1 MSDNGQEKQVLF
13 EIKQLCKS
21 FGPTKVLDHIDATI
35 RQGEV
40 VVIVGPSGSGKSTFL
55 RSLNLLEM
63 PTSGEILFEGKE
75 ITDPKSNLNQ
85 YRQKIGMVFQH
96 FNLFANKTILE
107 NMTLAPI
114 KVLKKSKA
122 EAEKEAMEL
131 LARVRAR
138 LRRRSEPVPLLSR
151 MGPLEL
157 DRERHEVR
165 VNGSPVALTR
175 KEYELLRLLM
185 DHPRAAF
192 DRDQL
197 LERVWGYVYA
207 GETRTVD
214 VHVRTLRQKLGEAAS
229 CIETVRGVGYRLAA
243 EWSPGGL
250 RHEDGPSPEQ
260 IRTDTD
266 TSGGRPAGA

>member
-1 MSDNGQEKQVLF
+1 MIYVLEDDRNIRDLVVYSLNSVGLNARGF
-13 EIKQLCKS
+13 ELPSEFRKAVENEL
-21 FGPTKVLDHIDATI
+21 PELVLLDIMLPEEDGVAVL
-35 RQGEV
+35 RR
-40 VVIVGPSGSGKSTFL
+40 L
-55 RSLNLLEM
+55 RSREVTRDIPVIMLTALGDEFDKVRGLDAGADDYVSK
-63 PTSGEILFEGKE
+63 PF
-75 ITDPKSNLNQ
+75 
-85 YRQKIGMVFQH
+85 GM
-96 FNLFANKTILE
+96 
-107 NMTLAPI
+107 
-114 KVLKKSKA
+114 
-122 EAEKEAMEL
+122 MEL

-197 LERVWGYVYA
+197 LERVWGYDYA

-260 IRTDTD
+260 KRTDPD

>member
-1 MSDNGQEKQVLF
+1 MIYVL
-13 EIKQLCKS
+13 E
-21 FGPTKVLDHIDATI
+21 DDRNI
-35 RQGEV
+35 RDLV
-40 VVIVGPSGSGKSTFL
+40 VY
-55 RSLNLLEM
+55 SLNSVGLNARGFELPSEFRKAVENELPELVLLDIMLPEEDGVAVLRRLRGREVTRDIPVIM
-63 PTSGEILFEGKE
+63 LTALGDEFDKVRGLDAGADDYVSKPF
-75 ITDPKSNLNQ
+75 
-85 YRQKIGMVFQH
+85 GM
-96 FNLFANKTILE
+96 
-107 NMTLAPI
+107 
-114 KVLKKSKA
+114 
-122 EAEKEAMEL
+122 MEL

-197 LERVWGYVYA
+197 LERVWGYDYA

-243 EWSPGGL
+243 EWSPRRL
-250 RHEDGPSPEQ
+250 E
-260 IRTDTD
+260 
-266 TSGGRPAGA
+266 A

>member
-1 MSDNGQEKQVLF
+1 MIYVL
-13 EIKQLCKS
+13 E
-21 FGPTKVLDHIDATI
+21 DDRNI
-35 RQGEV
+35 RDLV
-40 VVIVGPSGSGKSTFL
+40 VY
-55 RSLNLLEM
+55 SLNSVGLNARGFELPSEFRKAVENELPELVLLDIMLPEEDGVAVLRRLRGREVTRDIPVIM
-63 PTSGEILFEGKE
+63 LTALGDEFDKVRGLDAGADDYVSKPF
-75 ITDPKSNLNQ
+75 
-85 YRQKIGMVFQH
+85 GM
-96 FNLFANKTILE
+96 
-107 NMTLAPI
+107 
-114 KVLKKSKA
+114 
-122 EAEKEAMEL
+122 MEL

-197 LERVWGYVYA
+197 LERVWGYNYA

-260 IRTDTD
+260 KRTDTD

>member
-1 MSDNGQEKQVLF
+1 MIYVL
-13 EIKQLCKS
+13 E
-21 FGPTKVLDHIDATI
+21 DDRNI
-35 RQGEV
+35 RDLV
-40 VVIVGPSGSGKSTFL
+40 VY
-55 RSLNLLEM
+55 SLNSVGLNARGFELPSEFRKAVENELPELVLLDIMLPEEDGVAVLRRLRGREVTRDIPVIM
-63 PTSGEILFEGKE
+63 LTALGDEFDKVRGLDAGADDYVSKPF
-75 ITDPKSNLNQ
+75 
-85 YRQKIGMVFQH
+85 GM
-96 FNLFANKTILE
+96 
-107 NMTLAPI
+107 
-114 KVLKKSKA
+114 
-122 EAEKEAMEL
+122 MEL

-197 LERVWGYVYA
+197 LERVWGYDYA

>member
-1 MSDNGQEKQVLF
+1 MIYVL
-13 EIKQLCKS
+13 E
-21 FGPTKVLDHIDATI
+21 DDRNI
-35 RQGEV
+35 RDLV
-40 VVIVGPSGSGKSTFL
+40 VY
-55 RSLNLLEM
+55 SLNSVGLNARGFELPSEFRTAVENELPELVLLDIMLPEEDGVAVLRRLRGREVTRDIPVIM
-63 PTSGEILFEGKE
+63 LTALGDEFDKVRGLDAGADDYVSKPF
-75 ITDPKSNLNQ
+75 
-85 YRQKIGMVFQH
+85 GM
-96 FNLFANKTILE
+96 
-107 NMTLAPI
+107 
-114 KVLKKSKA
+114 
-122 EAEKEAMEL
+122 MEL

-197 LERVWGYVYA
+197 LERVWGYDYA

-260 IRTDTD
+260 KRTDTD

>member
-1 MSDNGQEKQVLF
+1 MIYVL
-13 EIKQLCKS
+13 E
-21 FGPTKVLDHIDATI
+21 DDRNI
-35 RQGEV
+35 RDLV
-40 VVIVGPSGSGKSTFL
+40 VY
-55 RSLNLLEM
+55 SLNSVGLNARGFELPSEFRKAVENELPELVLLDIMLPEEDGVAVLRRLRGREVTRDIPVIM
-63 PTSGEILFEGKE
+63 LTALGDEFEKVRGLDAGADDYVSK
-75 ITDPKSNLNQ
+75 PF
-85 YRQKIGMVFQH
+85 GM
-96 FNLFANKTILE
+96 
-107 NMTLAPI
+107 
-114 KVLKKSKA
+114 
-122 EAEKEAMEL
+122 MEL

-197 LERVWGYVYA
+197 LERVWGYDYA

-260 IRTDTD
+260 KRTDTD

>member
-1 MSDNGQEKQVLF
+1 MIYVL
-13 EIKQLCKS
+13 E
-21 FGPTKVLDHIDATI
+21 DDRNI
-35 RQGEV
+35 RDLV
-40 VVIVGPSGSGKSTFL
+40 VY
-55 RSLNLLEM
+55 SLNSVGLNARGFELPSEFRKAVENELPELVLLDIMLPEEDGVAVLRRLRGREVTRDIPVIM
-63 PTSGEILFEGKE
+63 LTALGDEFDKVRGLDAGADDYVSKPF
-75 ITDPKSNLNQ
+75 
-85 YRQKIGMVFQH
+85 GM
-96 FNLFANKTILE
+96 
-107 NMTLAPI
+107 
-114 KVLKKSKA
+114 
-122 EAEKEAMEL
+122 MEL

-197 LERVWGYVYA
+197 LERVWGYDYA

-250 RHEDGPSPEQ
+250 RHQDGPSPEQ
-260 IRTDTD
+260 KRTDTD
-266 TSGGRPAGA
+266 PSGGRPAGA

>member
-1 MSDNGQEKQVLF
+1 MIYVL
-13 EIKQLCKS
+13 E
-21 FGPTKVLDHIDATI
+21 DDRNI
-35 RQGEV
+35 RDLV
-40 VVIVGPSGSGKSTFL
+40 VY
-55 RSLNLLEM
+55 SLNSVGLNARGFELPSEFRKAVENELPELVLLDIMLPEEDGVAVLRRLRGREVTRDIPVIM
-63 PTSGEILFEGKE
+63 LTALGDEFDKVRGLDAGADDYVSKPF
-75 ITDPKSNLNQ
+75 
-85 YRQKIGMVFQH
+85 GM
-96 FNLFANKTILE
+96 
-107 NMTLAPI
+107 
-114 KVLKKSKA
+114 
-122 EAEKEAMEL
+122 MEL

-197 LERVWGYVYA
+197 LERVWGYDYA

-260 IRTDTD
+260 KRTDTD

>member
-1 MSDNGQEKQVLF
+1 MIYVL
-13 EIKQLCKS
+13 E
-21 FGPTKVLDHIDATI
+21 DDRNI
-35 RQGEV
+35 RDLV
-40 VVIVGPSGSGKSTFL
+40 VY
-55 RSLNLLEM
+55 SLNSVGLNARGFELPSEFRKAVENELPELVLLDIMLPEEDGVAVLRRLRGREVTRDIPVIM
-63 PTSGEILFEGKE
+63 LTALGDEFDKVRGLDAGADDYVSKPF
-75 ITDPKSNLNQ
+75 
-85 YRQKIGMVFQH
+85 GM
-96 FNLFANKTILE
+96 
-107 NMTLAPI
+107 
-114 KVLKKSKA
+114 
-122 EAEKEAMEL
+122 MEL

-197 LERVWGYVYA
+197 LERVWGYDYA

-229 CIETVRGVGYRLAA
+229 CIETVRGVGYPLAA

-260 IRTDTD
+260 KRTDTD

>member
-1 MSDNGQEKQVLF
+1 MIYVL
-13 EIKQLCKS
+13 E
-21 FGPTKVLDHIDATI
+21 DDRNI
-35 RQGEV
+35 RDLV
-40 VVIVGPSGSGKSTFL
+40 VY
-55 RSLNLLEM
+55 SLNSVGLNARGFELPSEFRKAVENELPELVLLDIMLPEEDGVAVLRRLRGREVTRDIPVIM
-63 PTSGEILFEGKE
+63 LTALGDEFDKVRGLDAGADDYVSKPF
-75 ITDPKSNLNQ
+75 
-85 YRQKIGMVFQH
+85 GM
-96 FNLFANKTILE
+96 
-107 NMTLAPI
+107 
-114 KVLKKSKA
+114 
-122 EAEKEAMEL
+122 MEL

-138 LRRRSEPVPLLSR
+138 LRRRSEPV
-151 MGPLEL
+151 PLEL

-197 LERVWGYVYA
+197 LERVWGYDYA

-260 IRTDTD
+260 KRTDTD

>member
-1 MSDNGQEKQVLF
+1 MIYVL
-13 EIKQLCKS
+13 E
-21 FGPTKVLDHIDATI
+21 DDRNI
-35 RQGEV
+35 RDLV
-40 VVIVGPSGSGKSTFL
+40 VY
-55 RSLNLLEM
+55 SLNSVGLNARGFELPSEFRKAVENELPELVLLGIMLPEEDGVAVLRRLRGREVTRDIPVIM
-63 PTSGEILFEGKE
+63 LTALGDEFDKVRGLDAGADDYVSKPF
-75 ITDPKSNLNQ
+75 
-85 YRQKIGMVFQH
+85 GM
-96 FNLFANKTILE
+96 
-107 NMTLAPI
+107 
-114 KVLKKSKA
+114 
-122 EAEKEAMEL
+122 MEL

-197 LERVWGYVYA
+197 LERVWGYDYA

-260 IRTDTD
+260 KRTDTD

>member
-1 MSDNGQEKQVLF
+1 MSKP
-13 EIKQLCKS
+13 
-21 FGPTKVLDHIDATI
+21 FG
-35 RQGEV
+35 
-40 VVIVGPSGSGKSTFL
+40 
-55 RSLNLLEM
+55 M
-63 PTSGEILFEGKE
+63 
-75 ITDPKSNLNQ
+75 
-85 YRQKIGMVFQH
+85 
-96 FNLFANKTILE
+96 
-107 NMTLAPI
+107 
-114 KVLKKSKA
+114 
-122 EAEKEAMEL
+122 MEL

-197 LERVWGYVYA
+197 LERVWGYDYA

-260 IRTDTD
+260 KRTDTD

>member
-1 MSDNGQEKQVLF
+1 LIYVL
-13 EIKQLCKS
+13 E
-21 FGPTKVLDHIDATI
+21 DDRNI
-35 RQGEV
+35 RDLV
-40 VVIVGPSGSGKSTFL
+40 VY
-55 RSLNLLEM
+55 SLNSVGLNARGFELPSEFRKAVENELPELVLLDIMLPEEDGVAVLRRLRGREVTRDIPVIM
-63 PTSGEILFEGKE
+63 LTALGDEFDKVRGLDAGADDYVSKPF
-75 ITDPKSNLNQ
+75 
-85 YRQKIGMVFQH
+85 GM
-96 FNLFANKTILE
+96 
-107 NMTLAPI
+107 
-114 KVLKKSKA
+114 
-122 EAEKEAMEL
+122 MEL

-197 LERVWGYVYA
+197 LERVWGYDYA

-260 IRTDTD
+260 KRTDTD

>member
-1 MSDNGQEKQVLF
+1 MIYVL
-13 EIKQLCKS
+13 E
-21 FGPTKVLDHIDATI
+21 DDRNI
-35 RQGEV
+35 RDLV
-40 VVIVGPSGSGKSTFL
+40 VY
-55 RSLNLLEM
+55 SLNSLGLNARGFELPSEFRKAVENELPELVLLDIMLPEEDGVAVLRRLRGREVTRDIPVIM
-63 PTSGEILFEGKE
+63 LTALGDEFDKVRGLDAGADDYVSKPF
-75 ITDPKSNLNQ
+75 
-85 YRQKIGMVFQH
+85 GM
-96 FNLFANKTILE
+96 
-107 NMTLAPI
+107 
-114 KVLKKSKA
+114 
-122 EAEKEAMEL
+122 MEL

-197 LERVWGYVYA
+197 LERVWGYDYA

-260 IRTDTD
+260 KRTDTD

>member
-1 MSDNGQEKQVLF
+1 MIYVL
-13 EIKQLCKS
+13 E
-21 FGPTKVLDHIDATI
+21 DDRNI
-35 RQGEV
+35 RDLV
-40 VVIVGPSGSGKSTFL
+40 VY
-55 RSLNLLEM
+55 SLNSVGLNARGFELPSEFRKAVENELPELVLLDIMLPEEDGVAVLRRLRGREVTRDIPVIM
-63 PTSGEILFEGKE
+63 LTALGDEFDKVRGLDAGADDYVSKPF
-75 ITDPKSNLNQ
+75 
-85 YRQKIGMVFQH
+85 GM
-96 FNLFANKTILE
+96 
-107 NMTLAPI
+107 
-114 KVLKKSKA
+114 
-122 EAEKEAMEL
+122 MEL

-197 LERVWGYVYA
+197 LERVWGYDYA

-250 RHEDGPSPEQ
+250 RMALPRNRNGQTQ
-260 IRTDTD
+260 IRPAA
-266 TSGGRPAGA
+266 GRLERKE

>member
-1 MSDNGQEKQVLF
+1 MGLNARGFELPSEFRKAVENELPELVLLDIMLPEEDGVAVLRRLRGREVTRDIPVIMLTALGDEF
-13 EIKQLCKS
+13 DKVRGLDAGADDYVSKP
-21 FGPTKVLDHIDATI
+21 FG
-35 RQGEV
+35 
-40 VVIVGPSGSGKSTFL
+40 
-55 RSLNLLEM
+55 M
-63 PTSGEILFEGKE
+63 
-75 ITDPKSNLNQ
+75 
-85 YRQKIGMVFQH
+85 
-96 FNLFANKTILE
+96 
-107 NMTLAPI
+107 
-114 KVLKKSKA
+114 
-122 EAEKEAMEL
+122 MEL

-197 LERVWGYVYA
+197 LERVWGYDYA

-243 EWSPGGL
+243 GWSPGGL

-260 IRTDTD
+260 KRTDTD

>member
-1 MSDNGQEKQVLF
+1 M
-13 EIKQLCKS
+13 
-21 FGPTKVLDHIDATI
+21 ATI

-131 LARVRAR
+131 LARVGLAEKANAYPAQLSLGGQKHANRH
-138 LRRRSEPVPLLSR
+138 RSLS
-151 MGPLEL
+151 
-157 DRERHEVR
+157 
-165 VNGSPVALTR
+165 
-175 KEYELLRLLM
+175 
-185 DHPRAAF
+185 
-192 DRDQL
+192 
-197 LERVWGYVYA
+197 
-207 GETRTVD
+207 
-214 VHVRTLRQKLGEAAS
+214 VHAS
-229 CIETVRGVGYRLAA
+229 GCHAV
-243 EWSPGGL
+243 
-250 RHEDGPSPEQ
+250 
-260 IRTDTD
+260 
-266 TSGGRPAGA
+266 

>member
-1 MSDNGQEKQVLF
+1 MIYVL
-13 EIKQLCKS
+13 E
-21 FGPTKVLDHIDATI
+21 DDRNI
-35 RQGEV
+35 RDLV
-40 VVIVGPSGSGKSTFL
+40 VY
-55 RSLNLLEM
+55 SLNSVGLNARGFELPSEFRKAVENELPELVLLDIMLPEEDGVAVLRRLRGREVTRDIPVIM
-63 PTSGEILFEGKE
+63 LTALGDEFDKVRGLDAGADDYVSKPF
-75 ITDPKSNLNQ
+75 
-85 YRQKIGMVFQH
+85 GM
-96 FNLFANKTILE
+96 
-107 NMTLAPI
+107 
-114 KVLKKSKA
+114 
-122 EAEKEAMEL
+122 MEL

-197 LERVWGYVYA
+197 LERVWGYDYA
-207 GETRTVD
+207 GGTRTVD

-260 IRTDTD
+260 KRTDTD

>member
-1 MSDNGQEKQVLF
+1 MIYVL
-13 EIKQLCKS
+13 E
-21 FGPTKVLDHIDATI
+21 DDRNI
-35 RQGEV
+35 RDLV
-40 VVIVGPSGSGKSTFL
+40 VY
-55 RSLNLLEM
+55 SLNSVGLNARGFELPSEFRKAVENELPELVLLDIMLPEEDGVAVLRRLRGREVTRDIPVIM
-63 PTSGEILFEGKE
+63 LTALGDEFDKVRGLDAGADDYVSKPF
-75 ITDPKSNLNQ
+75 
-85 YRQKIGMVFQH
+85 GM
-96 FNLFANKTILE
+96 
-107 NMTLAPI
+107 
-114 KVLKKSKA
+114 
-122 EAEKEAMEL
+122 MEL

-197 LERVWGYVYA
+197 LERVWGYDYA

-214 VHVRTLRQKLGEAAS
+214 VHVAYA
-229 CIETVRGVGYRLAA
+229 AA
-243 EWSPGGL
+243 ETRRGGL
-250 RHEDGPSPEQ
+250 LH
-260 IRTDTD
+260 
-266 TSGGRPAGA
+266 

>member
-1 MSDNGQEKQVLF
+1 MIYVL
-13 EIKQLCKS
+13 E
-21 FGPTKVLDHIDATI
+21 DDRNI
-35 RQGEV
+35 RDLV
-40 VVIVGPSGSGKSTFL
+40 VY
-55 RSLNLLEM
+55 SLNSVGLNARGFELPSEFRKAVENELPELVLLDIMLPEEDGVAVLRRLRGREVTRDI
-63 PTSGEILFEGKE
+63 PVSKPF
-75 ITDPKSNLNQ
+75 
-85 YRQKIGMVFQH
+85 GM
-96 FNLFANKTILE
+96 
-107 NMTLAPI
+107 
-114 KVLKKSKA
+114 
-122 EAEKEAMEL
+122 MEL

-197 LERVWGYVYA
+197 LERVWGYDYA

-243 EWSPGGL
+243 GWSPGGL

-260 IRTDTD
+260 KRTDTD

>member
-1 MSDNGQEKQVLF
+1 MIYVL
-13 EIKQLCKS
+13 E
-21 FGPTKVLDHIDATI
+21 DDRNI
-35 RQGEV
+35 RDLV
-40 VVIVGPSGSGKSTFL
+40 VY
-55 RSLNLLEM
+55 SLNSVGLNARGFELPSEFRKAVENELPELVLLDIMLPEEDGVAVLRRLRGREVTRDIPVIM
-63 PTSGEILFEGKE
+63 LTALGDEFDKGRGLDAGADDYVSKPF
-75 ITDPKSNLNQ
+75 
-85 YRQKIGMVFQH
+85 GM
-96 FNLFANKTILE
+96 
-107 NMTLAPI
+107 
-114 KVLKKSKA
+114 
-122 EAEKEAMEL
+122 MEL

-197 LERVWGYVYA
+197 LERVWGYDYA

-260 IRTDTD
+260 KRTDTD

>member
-1 MSDNGQEKQVLF
+1 MIYVL
-13 EIKQLCKS
+13 E
-21 FGPTKVLDHIDATI
+21 DDRNI
-35 RQGEV
+35 RDLV
-40 VVIVGPSGSGKSTFL
+40 VY
-55 RSLNLLEM
+55 SLNSVGLNARGFELPSEFRKAVENELPELVLLDIMLPEEDGVAVLRRLRGREVTRDIPVIM
-63 PTSGEILFEGKE
+63 LTALGDEFDKVRGLDAGADDYVSKPF
-75 ITDPKSNLNQ
+75 
-85 YRQKIGMVFQH
+85 GM
-96 FNLFANKTILE
+96 
-107 NMTLAPI
+107 
-114 KVLKKSKA
+114 
-122 EAEKEAMEL
+122 MEL

-157 DRERHEVR
+157 DRERHDVR

-197 LERVWGYVYA
+197 LERVWGYDYA

-260 IRTDTD
+260 KRTDTD

>member
-1 MSDNGQEKQVLF
+1 MNSVGLNARGFELPSEFRKAVENELPELVLLDIMLPEEDGVAVLRRLRGREVTRDIPVIMLTALGDEF
-13 EIKQLCKS
+13 DKVRGLDAGADDYVSKP
-21 FGPTKVLDHIDATI
+21 FG
-35 RQGEV
+35 
-40 VVIVGPSGSGKSTFL
+40 
-55 RSLNLLEM
+55 M
-63 PTSGEILFEGKE
+63 
-75 ITDPKSNLNQ
+75 
-85 YRQKIGMVFQH
+85 
-96 FNLFANKTILE
+96 
-107 NMTLAPI
+107 
-114 KVLKKSKA
+114 
-122 EAEKEAMEL
+122 MEL

-197 LERVWGYVYA
+197 LERVWGYDYA

-260 IRTDTD
+260 KRTDTD